1 MIHPPS
7 NDRSSPRRS
16 KSRQAA
22 ITRAVHAHLKSTR
35 APGTPGRANTAQIA
49 EALSL
54 PRRAVDRA
62 LLSLKQRHVDAKPG
76 DPQPVDLPQE

>member
-1 MIHPPS
+1 MIQPPS
-7 NDRSSPRRS
+7 NDCQNPRRS

-22 ITRAVHAHLKSTR
+22 ITRAVHAHLKNTR
-35 APGTPGRANTAQIA
+35 AAGTASRANTAQIA

-62 LLSLKQRHVDAKPG
+62 LVSLKQRCVNAIVGSP
-76 DPQPVDLPQE
+76 DPAD